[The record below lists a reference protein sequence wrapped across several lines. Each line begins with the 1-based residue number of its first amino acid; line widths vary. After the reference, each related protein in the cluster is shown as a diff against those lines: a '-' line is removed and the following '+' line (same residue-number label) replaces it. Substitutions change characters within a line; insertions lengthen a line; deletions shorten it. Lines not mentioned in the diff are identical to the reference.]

1 MRRTM
6 GYQLHAWIA
15 QAKDADARDACREKY
30 LKESPAVLG
39 GETTAEQLRR
49 MLRETEDLS
58 QIRRYDLYIWIKAVW
73 QFRLQDGDREVRNGI
88 RQLAKNLAEKLRTAG
103 NQESTL
109 FAEHP
114 WELIFKYLYYLCT
127 EMPELQEIAGLF
139 AVQAGA
145 CHAKDEET
153 VLVIKQFFHYQS
165 TDSEEEK
172 QELMKS
178 LEQLGGTIG
187 GLRELK
193 NAGTMEEKEK
203 VLEAHLTYMYV

>member
-1 MRRTM
+1 M
-6 GYQLHAWIA
+6 
-15 QAKDADARDACREKY
+15 
-30 LKESPAVLG
+30 
-39 GETTAEQLRR
+39 
-49 MLRETEDLS
+49 
-58 QIRRYDLYIWIKAVW
+58 W

-103 NQESTL
+103 DQESTL

-145 CHAKDEET
+145 CHARDEET
-153 VLVIKQFFHYQS
+153 VLVIKQFFHYQN

-187 GLRELK
+187 GLRKLQ

-203 VLEAHLTYMYV
+203 MLEAHLTYMYV